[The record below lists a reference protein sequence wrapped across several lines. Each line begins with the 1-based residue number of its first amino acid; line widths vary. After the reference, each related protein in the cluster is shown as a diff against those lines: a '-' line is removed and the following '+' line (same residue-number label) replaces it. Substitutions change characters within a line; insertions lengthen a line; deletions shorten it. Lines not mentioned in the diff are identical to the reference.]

1 MKRIP
6 EFWCHIVL
14 CVACLTLASLS
25 SAASKEERLEK
36 IKAGYLVNFIRFAQW
51 PDESFESA
59 SSPVVV
65 TLVGDS
71 PFSDSTIRG
80 LEKTAIGQRSLELR
94 QIPLEEVD
102 QVPIDVEKLRLELAD
117 VHVVFMSGLNP
128 AHAEELVREIL
139 PKHTLSIGDHEMF
152 ARIGVMLALSTDDN
166 KVVFYANSDAIKLS
180 EVKLSSKV
188 LRLARKVKG

>member
-6 EFWCHIVL
+6 KFWCQVML
-14 CVACLTLASLS
+14 YVACLTLASLS

-180 EVKLSSKV
+180 EVKLSSKL

>member
-51 PDESFESA
+51 PDESFGSV

-180 EVKLSSKV
+180 EVKLSSKL

>member
-180 EVKLSSKV
+180 EVKLSSKL

>member
-1 MKRIP
+1 M
-6 EFWCHIVL
+6 L
-14 CVACLTLASLS
+14 YVACLTLASLS

-180 EVKLSSKV
+180 EVKLSSKL

>member
-71 PFSDSTIRG
+71 PFSDFTIRG

-180 EVKLSSKV
+180 EVKLSSKL

>member
-6 EFWCHIVL
+6 KFWCQVML
-14 CVACLTLASLS
+14 YVACLTLASLS

-65 TLVGDS
+65 TIVGDS

-80 LEKTAIGQRSLELR
+80 LEKSAIGQRSLELR
-94 QIPLEEVD
+94 QIPLEEVE
-102 QVPIDVEKLRLELAD
+102 QVPTDVEKLRLELAD

-128 AHAEELVREIL
+128 ARAEELVREIL

-166 KVVFYANSDAIKLS
+166 KVVFYANSNAIKLS

-188 LRLARKVKG
+188 LRLARKLKG

>member
-6 EFWCHIVL
+6 EFWFHIVL